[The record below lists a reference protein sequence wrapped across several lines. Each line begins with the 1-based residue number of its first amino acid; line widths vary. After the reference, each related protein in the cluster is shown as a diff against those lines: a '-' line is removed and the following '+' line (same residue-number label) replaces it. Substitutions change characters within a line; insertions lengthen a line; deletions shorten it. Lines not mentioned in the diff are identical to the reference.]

1 MRFEED
7 SECAACAENLGYV
20 KNASKA
26 NASKAKEKRPARP
39 AHVKVPVSKTNTEK
53 TKETREG

>member
-1 MRFEED
+1 MCYEED
-7 SECAACAENLGYV
+7 SECAACTENLGYV
-20 KNASKA
+20 K

-53 TKETREG
+53 TKETREV